1 MSAVGRATT
10 RRAAAPVSSRG
21 QCAATSG
28 ASAREAVATVSY
40 SRAGRARVLAFLLA
54 AALAALAP
62 LGAAHAQAQPAAPIA
77 HPATL
82 APRQANYAWDADLLR
97 SSFSYRD
104 VLSDPELV
112 KKLSSGLPLVIVMR
126 AYVYREGQDIGQ
138 DMPVAL
144 APRVCRVV
152 YDLWDE
158 VYRVHISEPERER
171 DQAAVLDGVFR
182 LCTEA
187 RDLPVVRR
195 GILQAKQAYFLGVV
209 VDVNPVSQEIV
220 DQIHRWMSRPTGSTG
235 IGQGDAL
242 FGSFAQL
249 FVRQIATTDR
259 TITFRTQDV
268 FL

>member
-1 MSAVGRATT
+1 MSRRSRAPARSRGGARAS
-10 RRAAAPVSSRG
+10 RRSSSRP
-21 QCAATSG
+21 
-28 ASAREAVATVSY
+28 
-40 SRAGRARVLAFLLA
+40 RALAF
-54 AALAALAP
+54 ALAATLAGIAP
-62 LGAAHAQAQPAAPIA
+62 LGARAQAQAQATPIV
-77 HPATL
+77 HPAIL
-82 APRQANYAWDADLLR
+82 APRQANYAWDSDLLR
-97 SSFSYRD
+97 GSFSYRD

-112 KKLSSGLPLVIVMR
+112 KKLSSGLPMVIVMR
-126 AYVYREGQDIGQ
+126 AYVYREGQNVAQ
-138 DMPVAL
+138 DTPVAL

-158 VYRVHISEPERER
+158 VYRVHVSEPERER

-195 GILQAKQAYFLGVV
+195 GLLQAKQAYFLGVV

-235 IGQGDAL
+235 IGPSDAL

-259 TITFRTQDV
+259 TLTFRTQDV
-268 FL
+268 VP